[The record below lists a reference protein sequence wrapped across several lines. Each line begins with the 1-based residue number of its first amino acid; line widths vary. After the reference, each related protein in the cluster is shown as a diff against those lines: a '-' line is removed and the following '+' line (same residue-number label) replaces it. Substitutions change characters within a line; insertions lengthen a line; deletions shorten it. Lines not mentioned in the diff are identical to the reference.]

1 MKVLF
6 GTLGL
11 IMTVI
16 GLFSGILNRALIP
29 FAIIGIIFLAISL
42 KLYPKNKDF
51 Y

>member
-1 MKVLF
+1 MKFLF
-6 GTLGL
+6 GTSGL

-29 FAIIGIIFLAISL
+29 FAAIGIILLAIAL
-42 KLYPKNKDF
+42 KLYPKNRNF